1 MLSSILHPVLSNLI
15 QGRLLLACH
24 LFVKLPSFLSGSSGA
39 GIASKSTCAIA
50 TLASTPSETLF
61 LLVAQHAQ
69 TPSKAMT
76 ISSCT
81 LLRDPYGLLPLLLVH
96 PMRLSLPPILSTW
109 TKSMFWTYLLI
120 HLNLF
125 SSSQLTA
132 LLTSMDSY
140 ISRLAANNTRRPI
153 SKGSH
158 LLYHLLLPPILLIK
172 VTFRSL
178 TFQLLL
184 SLATSLSLS
193 PVLNLGNIFVFN
205 VKIIYHL

>member
-81 LLRDPYGLLPLLLVH
+81 ILRDPYGLLPLLLVH

-120 HLNLF
+120 QWNLF
-125 SSSQLTA
+125 PCSRWTA
-132 LLTSMDSY
+132 LITGMDSY
-140 ISRLAANNTRRPI
+140 ISRLAAHHTRRLVL
-153 SKGSH
+153 KGSH
-158 LLYHLLLPPILLIK
+158 LLPHLLLPIILLVK
-172 VTFRSL
+172 ATFGIS
-178 TFQLLL
+178 TFPLLP
-184 SLATSLSLS
+184 S
-193 PVLNLGNIFVFN
+193 
-205 VKIIYHL
+205 